1 MNITMTLNE
10 SSQTEIPRPTGLSIP
25 LESPRDGNRL
35 EARQRKTIL
44 LVDDQLDLRTLVR
57 LTLEDPGL
65 EILEAVDGAAAVE
78 IAQKETP
85 DLILLDWMMPGLD
98 GLEVM
103 ASLRQDSRTA
113 DIPVVML
120 TSRNRDA
127 DIAESVSHGACC
139 HLNKPFSPLQLLQT
153 IERIL

>member
-1 MNITMTLNE
+1 MNMTMTFNDP
-10 SSQTEIPRPTGLSIP
+10 SQSEIPRPAGQSMP
-25 LESPRDGNRL
+25 LDSTQDRDQPSDG
-35 EARQRKTIL
+35 QRKTIL
-44 LVDDQLDLRTLVR
+44 LVDDQRDLRTLVR
-57 LTLEDPGL
+57 MTLEDPGL
-65 EILEAVDGAAAVE
+65 HILEAVDGDTAVE
-78 IAQKETP
+78 IAQNETP

-103 ASLRQDSRTA
+103 ARLRQDSRTA

-139 HLNKPFSPLQLLQT
+139 HLTKPFSPLQLLQT